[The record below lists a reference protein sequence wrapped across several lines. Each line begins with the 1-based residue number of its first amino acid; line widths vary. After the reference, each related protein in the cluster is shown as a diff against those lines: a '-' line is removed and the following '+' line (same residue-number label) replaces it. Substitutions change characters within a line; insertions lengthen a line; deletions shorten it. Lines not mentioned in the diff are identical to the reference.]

1 MMDIIQIVLL
11 LLLGFPLA
19 YLAFLSALAFIAPR
33 RHSQVAVL
41 FRRFAVVVPAH
52 DEESSIAETV
62 QSLRS
67 VWYPPSRFDV
77 AVIADNCSDRTAE
90 RARAEGA
97 VVLER
102 TSAEERGKGYALQW
116 AFGRLLQEGY
126 EAFVVCDA
134 DTVVSRNLLIE
145 VNGALER
152 GAMACQCNDQ
162 VRPSPDS
169 WSAEATRAGFL
180 LYNYVRP
187 LGRSM
192 FGGSAGLRGNGMAF
206 AADTLRQIPW
216 QAFSRAED
224 LEYGLVLLLN
234 GIRVWFVPDAHVL
247 ATMPTDARNAESQ
260 RARWESGRFPIV
272 RRFAWPLLNGAIREG
287 SFRLLDAWI
296 DLLTP
301 PFVNVMTWVAG
312 MIALNA
318 VLWAFGVTQTPLFI
332 LLWGAVAL
340 MGLFHALVGFAAA
353 GTLGDVMGLL
363 RHVPRYATWKIGL
376 YLRLFTGGDTSRW
389 VRTTREAPSFQKEP

>member
-1 MMDIIQIVLL
+1 MNILQIVLL
-11 LLLGFPLA
+11 VLLGFPLA
-19 YLAFLSALAFIAPR
+19 YLALLSALAWIAPR
-33 RHSQVAVL
+33 RHFREAAVY
-41 FRRFAVVVPAH
+41 RRFAVVVPAH
-52 DEESSIAETV
+52 DEEASIAETV
-62 QSLRS
+62 HSVRS
-67 VWYPPSRFDV
+67 VWYPASRFDV
-77 AVIADNCSDRTAE
+77 VVIADNCSDRTAE

-102 TSAEERGKGYALQW
+102 TSDDEKGKGYALRW

-126 EAFVVCDA
+126 EAFLVCDA
-134 DTVVSRNLLIE
+134 DTVVSRNLLLE

-152 GAMACQCNDQ
+152 GAKACQCNDQ
-162 VRPSPDS
+162 VRPSPGS

-187 LGRSM
+187 LGRSV

-206 AADTLRQIPW
+206 AADTLRSVPW

-224 LEYGLVLLLN
+224 LEYGLILLLN

-260 RARWESGRFPIV
+260 RARWESGRFPVV
-272 RRFAWPLLNGAIREG
+272 RRFAWPLLKGALRKG

-301 PFVNVMTWVAG
+301 PFVNIMTWVAG
-312 MIALNA
+312 MIVLNA
-318 VLWAFGVTQTPLFI
+318 ALWVVGVIQTPLFV
-332 LLWGAVAL
+332 LLWSAVAL
-340 MGLFHALVGFAAA
+340 TGVFHALAGFAAA
-353 GTLGDVMGLL
+353 GTLKDVMGLM

-376 YLRLFTGGDTSRW
+376 YLRLATGGDTSQW
-389 VRTTREAPSFQKEP
+389 IRTTREASSFPKEQ